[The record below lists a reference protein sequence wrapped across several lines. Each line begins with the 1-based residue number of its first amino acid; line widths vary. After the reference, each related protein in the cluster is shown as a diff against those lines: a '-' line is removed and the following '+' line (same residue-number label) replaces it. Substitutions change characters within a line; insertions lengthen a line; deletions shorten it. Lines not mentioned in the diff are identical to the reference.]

1 MRSKGGPHHEP
12 HILVSGKDYS
22 THNEGINFVV
32 VDYDSGIYPK
42 QLLWEK
48 PVAVCRLLTSCSD
61 ISKVAP
67 KIFKSCP
74 KSFHEKVAQK
84 LLFINSKKSVSTT
97 DESKSLHIY
106 TNYLLIYILIS
117 TRWHFYTYRDDI
129 LVSPP
134 VYLILHSLFYLQEKS
149 CYLTF
154 SDVNKQNNIWKY
166 LQIWWLSYSHLC
178 SLWWITGSSF
188 SGCYC
193 SAA

>member
-1 MRSKGGPHHEP
+1 MHTVDNCSLYFFVTHQRGFFLGHFSVSVRSKGGPHHEP

-74 KSFHEKVAQK
+74 KSFHEKVAQN

-134 VYLILHSLFYLQEKS
+134 VYLILHQFMRVCFKYRLF
-149 CYLTF
+149 TF
-154 SDVNKQNNIWKY
+154 KKNHAI
-166 LQIWWLSYSHLC
+166 
-178 SLWWITGSSF
+178 
-188 SGCYC
+188 
-193 SAA
+193 